1 VLAAGT
7 VAELAAP
14 GPAGLLTAADYAVGV
29 GFAVTGAWLWAAERG
44 LGLLSLA
51 TAATWFAGTL
61 AMLVPGLPGYP
72 ADVAVLAYRAFLVH
86 LLMRASGGL
95 RAAGRSRWLIAAGYL
110 AILLPDPA
118 DGLASA
124 AVMTAVAAVTAQAAL
139 RARADSRAIL
149 AATALAA
156 AAISAI
162 WWLAASGAAGAGVEL
177 ANDAALLA
185 AAALLAFGA
194 DPGARLHGAINALVV
209 ELGPSRRPNAP
220 VSALL
225 AGVLADPD
233 LEVRYAAPGMG
244 WFSERGD
251 PVDPPPADE
260 GSGSRRV
267 TKAAAPGG
275 GEVALVH
282 GRGVRPDPALVQAA
296 AQAAALVLDSAR
308 LSAEV
313 REQAIAVRES
323 RRRLLSVGDA
333 ERQALETR
341 LRAGPVGRLQRAD
354 ETLAELSGDAAVN
367 ARRQLAVAL
376 DDLARIAQGLFPGEL
391 GLHPIETILRG
402 MVNGMPITA
411 NLMTSGQLQDLPSA
425 QKALVFFFCSEC
437 LANVARHA
445 KATAATVELHLE
457 ASNLMMS
464 VLDDGHGGATMTAPR
479 GLRGLADRVEVA
491 GGTLTISSPPGGPT
505 LICAKVPLA

>member
-1 VLAAGT
+1 MVD
-7 VAELAAP
+7 
-14 GPAGLLTAADYAVGV
+14 GP
-29 GFAVTGAWLWAAERG
+29 
-44 LGLLSLA
+44 
-51 TAATWFAGTL
+51 
-61 AMLVPGLPGYP
+61 
-72 ADVAVLAYRAFLVH
+72 
-86 LLMRASGGL
+86 
-95 RAAGRSRWLIAAGYL
+95 
-110 AILLPDPA
+110 
-118 DGLASA
+118 
-124 AVMTAVAAVTAQAAL
+124 QQ
-139 RARADSRAIL
+139 DSRQ
-149 AATALAA
+149 
-156 AAISAI
+156 
-162 WWLAASGAAGAGVEL
+162 
-177 ANDAALLA
+177 
-185 AAALLAFGA
+185 
-194 DPGARLHGAINALVV
+194 
-209 ELGPSRRPNAP
+209 
-220 VSALL
+220 
-225 AGVLADPD
+225 
-233 LEVRYAAPGMG
+233 
-244 WFSERGD
+244 
-251 PVDPPPADE
+251 
-260 GSGSRRV
+260 V
-267 TKAAAPGG
+267 TKASAPGG

-479 GLRGLADRVEVA
+479 GLRGLADRV
-491 GGTLTISSPPGGPT
+491 
-505 LICAKVPLA
+505 